1 MVKRQLLAWLTA
13 SLFIASVVAFAALTL
28 WASPSAQA
36 QGTVFAIDVGDV
48 SGNTATAV
56 GTVNT
61 CFQATAGQSYPL
73 DVVVQDVTDVVWS
86 QFTLGFKGAV
96 TLQSVDDSL
105 LNHPTPAIGNA
116 AFDEKTSAVPD
127 VGGNH
132 NVVVFN
138 QAAVDSGGF
147 SGSGILVRFTMTA
160 PSTAGLFDLTLE
172 DTVLLDHTES
182 KEIPLTPS
190 GATLAVDTPCPS
202 ASPGLTATPGTTG
215 TSPGPGTS
223 LGTGPGG
230 SLTATPPGGS
240 ATATVPGGG
249 SPAASAGVPSPT
261 PSGSSN
267 GGNDG
272 GGGLPLAAWIA
283 LGVGA
288 AVIGGGILVIL
299 GLALRRRFAG
309 RP

>member
-13 SLFIASVVAFAALTL
+13 SLFIASAVAFVALTL

-36 QGTVFAIDVGDV
+36 QETVFAIDVGDV

-73 DVVVQDVTDVVWS
+73 DVVVEDVNDVVWS
-86 QFTLGFKGAV
+86 QFTLDFRGAV
-96 TLQSVDDSL
+96 TAQSVDDSL
-105 LNHPTPAIGNA
+105 LNHPTPAVGTA
-116 AFDEKTSAVPD
+116 AFSDKTTAVPD
-127 VGGNH
+127 TGEHH

-147 SGSGILVRFTMTA
+147 SGSGILVHFTMTA
-160 PSTAGLFDLTLE
+160 PSTAGLFDLALE
-172 DTVLLDHTES
+172 DTVLLDSSES
-182 KEIPLTPS
+182 KEIPHTPG

-202 ASPGLTATPGTTG
+202 GLTATPGTTG

-223 LGTGPGG
+223 PGTGPGG

-240 ATATVPGGG
+240 PTATVPGGG
-249 SPAASAGVPSPT
+249 SPAASAGLPSPT
-261 PSGSSN
+261 LSGSSN

-283 LGVGA
+283 LGLGG
-288 AVIGGGILVIL
+288 AVIVGGGLVIL
-299 GLALRRRFAG
+299 GLALRRRLTG

>member
-1 MVKRQLLAWLTA
+1 MVKRLLLAWLTA
-13 SLFIASVVAFAALTL
+13 SLFITSAVAFAALTL

-48 SGNTATAV
+48 SGNTATTV

-61 CFQATAGQSYPL
+61 CFQATAGQPYSL
-73 DVVVQDVTDVVWS
+73 DVVVQDVTDVVYS
-86 QFTLGFKGAV
+86 QFTLGFQGEV

-105 LNHPTPAIGNA
+105 LNHPTPAAGNA
-116 AFDEKTSAVPD
+116 AFSDKTTAVPD
-127 VGGNH
+127 TGQHH
-132 NVVVFN
+132 NVVVSN
-138 QAAVDSGGF
+138 QAAVGSGGF

-182 KEIPLTPS
+182 NAIPHTPS

-202 ASPGLTATPGTTG
+202 TSPGLTDTPGTTE
-215 TSPGPGTS
+215 TSPGQSTS
-223 LGTGPGG
+223 PATAPGG
-230 SLTATPPGGS
+230 SLTATAPGGS
-240 ATATVPGGG
+240 PTATAPGG
-249 SPAASAGVPSPT
+249 SPAASSGLPSPT

-283 LGVGA
+283 LGLGA
-288 AVIGGGILVIL
+288 AVIVGGGLVIL
-299 GLALRRRFAG
+299 GLALRRRLAG